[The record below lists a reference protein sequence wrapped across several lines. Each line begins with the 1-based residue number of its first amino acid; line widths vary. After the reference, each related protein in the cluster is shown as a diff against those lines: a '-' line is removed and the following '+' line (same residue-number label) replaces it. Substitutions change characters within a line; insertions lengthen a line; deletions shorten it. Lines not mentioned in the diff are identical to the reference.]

1 MFLKTIFTIVFS
13 LCVGVCVHSVDVKTT
28 SGLVRGKA
36 IEVLKKSVN
45 QFHNIP
51 YAEPPVGKL
60 RFAKPVPLK
69 EPKHVMKQMI
79 D

>member
-1 MFLKTIFTIVFS
+1 MSLKTIFTVVFS
-13 LCVGVCVHSVDVKTT
+13 LCVGVCVQSVDVKTS
-28 SGLVRGKA
+28 SGVVRGKA

-51 YAEPPVGKL
+51 YAEPPIGKL

-69 EPKHVMKQMI
+69 EPKHVMNELI
-79 D
+79 N